1 MDTRIKYLS
10 IFTLK
15 KKIYRED
22 TNYNTLNREM
32 TDDCPSVKANELEQ
46 RLIIIATGATKVN
59 ALLFNFYVG
68 QIALSHGTDVDT
80 LDRSAIRLC
89 VSQVEDIEFP
99 GFRRSNQ
106 FVAIRAAA
114 DSSLPWAS
122 FYESNPP
129 PPPPLAVGEGRELV
143 FAQPSKLK
151 TEICT
156 FDMPVANLIR
166 LSSTSSDPSPAPLL
180 SSYPLTRYTLL
191 TR

>member
-1 MDTRIKYLS
+1 M
-10 IFTLK
+10 
-15 KKIYRED
+15 
-22 TNYNTLNREM
+22 
-32 TDDCPSVKANELEQ
+32 KANELEQ

-80 LDRSAIRLC
+80 LDRSAIRFG

-129 PPPPLAVGEGRELV
+129 PPLLAVGEGRELV

-156 FDMPVANLIR
+156 FDMPVANLFR
-166 LSSTSSDPSPAPLL
+166 LSSTSSDPSPPVL
-180 SSYPLTRYTLL
+180 STYPLTKHTLL
-191 TR
+191 TQ

>member
-1 MDTRIKYLS
+1 M
-10 IFTLK
+10 
-15 KKIYRED
+15 
-22 TNYNTLNREM
+22 
-32 TDDCPSVKANELEQ
+32 KANELEQ

-80 LDRSAIRLC
+80 LDRSAIRFG
-89 VSQVEDIEFP
+89 VSQVKDIEFP

-106 FVAIRAAA
+106 FVAIRATA

-122 FYESNPP
+122 FYESNPLP
-129 PPPPLAVGEGRELV
+129 LPLAVGEGRELVRFV

-166 LSSTSSDPSPAPLL
+166 LSSTSFDPSPVSLFV
-180 SSYPLTRYTLL
+180 SSYKAYIAYAIT
-191 TR
+191 